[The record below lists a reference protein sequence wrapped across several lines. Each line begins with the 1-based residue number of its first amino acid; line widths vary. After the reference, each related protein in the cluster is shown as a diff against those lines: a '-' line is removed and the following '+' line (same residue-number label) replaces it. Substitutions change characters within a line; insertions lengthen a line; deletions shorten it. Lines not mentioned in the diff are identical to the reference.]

1 MRSRSSSASSTQE
14 LLVEVA
20 EAALPEVLLEAR
32 LPTLARWV
40 ECAVK
45 HGVDAPVFDLAEG
58 ELAFRAGDRTRS
70 EALGLQ
76 AARRFEEHHPL
87 VSRSFALAGAS
98 AHLSIKDT
106 TALGYFGR
114 AEDVAA
120 TPADRRQA
128 VWGRFLSMTA
138 LEQEDGAAQALEELE
153 DTNDTSADGVLRVA
167 NGHLMLATLR
177 GDIRASVSEMTVT
190 APLVEKATDPMIQ
203 SSALNAYAA
212 TLVLLGR
219 YSEADSVATKEL
231 ELADEYRL
239 EFVKPYANLHRAAA
253 LWGLR
258 EFKRSIALLEDIRK
272 SFNDRFVLMN
282 VGTILARIYLA
293 LGSPERALRTLE
305 AHVGEETTPGM
316 DAEYEAWWGLVL
328 ACLGRSEEA
337 AERASAAT
345 SVSGRTEIAG
355 LVPWIDVVSQ
365 FVAGRGSPQAALEA
379 FRIGVQTGNVDAFV
393 ASYRACKGVLQNVA
407 TDKST
412 HRELR
417 LVLSRAN
424 DQRFGGSIGMHVP
437 ATPSSRSALT
447 KRERDVLALLVQ
459 GSTNREIARAL
470 FITETTAK
478 VHLRH
483 IYAKLG
489 VRSRT
494 EAIVQVLDE
503 SLEAADSRSA

>member
-1 MRSRSSSASSTQE
+1 
-14 LLVEVA
+14 
-20 EAALPEVLLEAR
+20 
-32 LPTLARWV
+32 
-40 ECAVK
+40 
-45 HGVDAPVFDLAEG
+45 
-58 ELAFRAGDRTRS
+58 
-70 EALGLQ
+70 
-76 AARRFEEHHPL
+76 

-98 AHLSIKDT
+98 AHQSNKDV

-114 AEDVAA
+114 AEDVAV

-128 VWGRFLSMTA
+128 VWGRFLSLTA
-138 LEQEDGAAQALEELE
+138 LEREEGATQALRELE
-153 DTNDTSADGVLRVA
+153 DTRDTSADGVLRVA

-177 GDIRASVSEMTVT
+177 GDIRESVDEMTVT
-190 APLVEKATDPMIQ
+190 APLLEKATDPMIQ

-219 YSEADSVATKEL
+219 YSDAHSRATKEL

-258 EFKRSIALLEDIRK
+258 EFKRSIALLEGIRK
-272 SFNDRFVLMN
+272 SCNELRFVLMN

-293 LGSPERALRTLE
+293 LGSPDRALRALE
-305 AHVGEETTPGM
+305 EHLGEETTPGM
-316 DAEYEAWWGLVL
+316 DAEFEAWWGLVL
-328 ACLGRSEEA
+328 ACLDRPEEA
-337 AERASAAT
+337 AERASTAT
-345 SVSGRTEIAG
+345 AVSGRTEIAG
-355 LVPWIDVVSQ
+355 LVPWISVVSQ
-365 FVAGRGSPQAALEA
+365 SIAGNCTPQSAPEA
-379 FRIGVQTGNVDAFV
+379 FRLSLQTGNVDAFV
-393 ASYRACKGVLQNVA
+393 TSYRACKGVLQGVA

-424 DQRFGGSIGMHVP
+424 DQRFGGAIGLHVP
-437 ATPSSRSALT
+437 TTPSFRSALT
-447 KRERDVLALLVQ
+447 NREEDVLALLVQ
-459 GSTNREIARAL
+459 GATNKEIARAL

-494 EAIVQVLDE
+494 EAILQVLDE
-503 SLEAADSRSA
+503 SVNADLGGA